1 MGFDCS
7 VPYETVIDLKEKL
20 EGGRNKYMKV
30 ETNGSEF
37 WTTGE
42 LLAMAQDCEKL
53 FDNDAIEMNIFMH
66 SENTLVSEVFK
77 SSKQADKVYYTNLI
91 TKQAA

>member
-1 MGFDCS
+1 M
-7 VPYETVIDLKEKL
+7 
-20 EGGRNKYMKV
+20 KYMKV

-53 FDNDAIEMNIFMH
+53 FDNEEIEMNVHMH
-66 SENTLVSEVFK
+66 GDNTLVSEVYK
-77 SSKQADKVYYTNLI
+77 TSKQADKVYYTNLI